1 MKEYIERE
9 IVLAITEDFLNA
21 NKNKLGYPSNKAPVY
36 HMLKTLTAADVTPVV
51 HGRWYDENSFD
62 FHGSP
67 IYRCSVCNKTV
78 ADNYISFH
86 KFCLHCGAKMDGGS
100 E

>member
-1 MKEYIERE
+1 MIDSERYYKYSMLYD
-9 IVLAITEDFLNA
+9 LAYHDDVNGNCDGKIDITVIDSIS
-21 NKNKLGYPSNKAPVY
+21 G
-36 HMLKTLTAADVTPVV
+36 ADVVPVV
-51 HGRWYDENSFD
+51 HGKWYDEDSFD

-86 KFCLHCGAKMDGGS
+86 KFCLHCGAKMKGINN
-100 E
+100 